1 MKKIISWDDFI
12 VERTT
17 KPKYSKEEIEKIK
30 KRLKPLK
37 KEEKKK
43 DEPPC

>member
-17 KPKYSKEEIEKIK
+17 KPKYSKEELEVIK
-30 KRLKPLK
+30 KKAKPMK

-43 DEPPC
+43 DEPLC